1 MAYCVKCGT
10 QLSDGDNF
18 CPKCGSP
25 CGNVSKISKQSI
37 KAQVIKEKKP
47 SKTTSKILLVVIL
60 IMAFIGG
67 GWFAWKSLGNDYSLE
82 GLAKASLKYETIGNF
97 HCGRAVVF
105 NKDNKYGYIDKFGNE
120 VIPCKYQVLEEE
132 QMTSNDFHEGIAC
145 VYNGEKYGYI
155 DDKGNEITS
164 FIYDSATIFSEGFA
178 VTEKDGEYLIVDSSG
193 KEVKKIEYAP
203 DFIFGSFS
211 NGLIEVYGEDGY
223 GFINT
228 NGELKIPCKYHEED
242 MGGTSF
248 SEGIAAVFNGDKY
261 GFIDS
266 TGKEI
271 TPFIYE
277 SAGSF
282 SEGLAS
288 VKKDGKWYYIDNRG
302 NIVLD
307 IKDSYPGD
315 FHEGIA
321 VISSEEKW
329 YYIDKTGK
337 VIIDNNYS
345 SAEQFN
351 DGYAVVGKKEGDNT
365 LYGVIDTSGKEIIPC
380 VYEFLYFSEGLSCIE
395 KNDVWGFVDLHG
407 KSTFDIE
414 NKEVKQIVQQKI
426 NQEKEEERKR
436 IEEENKPANKFNSF
450 ISQGYIWESRGHRLF
465 RKNHF
470 SLFFYPQNK
479 TIGKV
484 CLVAFN
490 ENYTGY
496 SLRISG
502 VGSYTVSENVVD
514 IEYIWK
520 NANWGNRDKFMF
532 RIEDS
537 GNILRVVGNDNEVY
551 NDGDN
556 CIRKYPSVENPIKN
570 RL

>member
-1 MAYCVKCGT
+1 M
-10 QLSDGDNF
+10 
-18 CPKCGSP
+18 
-25 CGNVSKISKQSI
+25 
-37 KAQVIKEKKP
+37 
-47 SKTTSKILLVVIL
+47 
-60 IMAFIGG
+60 
-67 GWFAWKSLGNDYSLE
+67 
-82 GLAKASLKYETIGNF
+82 
-97 HCGRAVVF
+97 
-105 NKDNKYGYIDKFGNE
+105 
-120 VIPCKYQVLEEE
+120 LEEE

-178 VTEKDGEYLIVDSSG
+178 VTEKDGEYLIIDSSG

-407 KSTFDIE
+407 NNTFDIE

-426 NQEKEEERKR
+426 KEKEEEEEKERKR
-436 IEEENKPANKFNSF
+436 IEEENKPMNRF
-450 ISQGYIWESRGHRLF
+450 Y
-465 RKNHF
+465 
-470 SLFFYPQNK
+470 SLAKSNYVWVTRHPAKTEVLYFYPAN
-479 TIGKV
+479 TSEG
-484 CLVAFN
+484 LVSSVMFTPN
-490 ENYTGY
+490 SYNSYYTGY
-496 SLRISG
+496 SAISSYKVMNNTIVFTMSG
-502 VGSYTVSENVVD
+502 VSGLTQNRPWTEQYVMD
-514 IEYIWK
+514 IENDNGNIK
-520 NANWGNRDKFMF
+520 LANHTSSKKIVVFEQRIKP
-532 RIEDS
+532 IEDP
-537 GNILRVVGNDNEVY
+537 LKR
-551 NDGDN
+551 
-556 CIRKYPSVENPIKN
+556 
-570 RL
+570 